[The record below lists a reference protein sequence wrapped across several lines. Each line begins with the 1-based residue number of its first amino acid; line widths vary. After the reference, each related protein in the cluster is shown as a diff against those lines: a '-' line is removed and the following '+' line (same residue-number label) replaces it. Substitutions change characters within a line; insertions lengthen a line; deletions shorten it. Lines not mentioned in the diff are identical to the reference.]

1 MIRYKMSIFYDV
13 VCETLVSLFIGGDWL
28 RCLGDIIGLVTLGG
42 G

>member
-1 MIRYKMSIFYDV
+1 MSIFYDV
-13 VCETLVSLFIGGDWL
+13 VCKEFTSLVIGGGWL